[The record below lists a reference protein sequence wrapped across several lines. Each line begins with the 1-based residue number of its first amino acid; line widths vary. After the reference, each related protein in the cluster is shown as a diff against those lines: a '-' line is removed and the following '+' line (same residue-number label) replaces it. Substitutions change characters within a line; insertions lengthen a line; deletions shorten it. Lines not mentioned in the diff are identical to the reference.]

1 MHADP
6 GKSLDSAQSL
16 YARLGGYDV
25 IAAFVRELMP
35 KLQNDPELGVY
46 WKGKSLD
53 SRRREDKLLIDFL
66 CAAFE
71 GPVEYFGRDMKT
83 SHEGLHITEDEW
95 DMTLAHI
102 AASLDAVGVAEP
114 EKAEFMEAATGLK
127 WDIVEGPR
135 DAASHG

>member
-1 MHADP
+1 MLDP
-6 GKSLDSAQSL
+6 QTSLHTRQSL
-16 YARLGGYDV
+16 YTRLGGYDA
-25 IAAFVRELMP
+25 IAGLVRELMP
-35 KLQNDPELGVY
+35 RLHQDAKLGVY

-83 SHEGLHITEDEW
+83 SHDGLHITEEEW

-102 AASLDAVGVAEP
+102 AASLDAVGVGER
-114 EKAEFMEAATGLK
+114 EKAEVVEAAGGLK
-127 WDIVEGPR
+127 WEIVEAPHT
-135 DAASHG
+135 AAAQ